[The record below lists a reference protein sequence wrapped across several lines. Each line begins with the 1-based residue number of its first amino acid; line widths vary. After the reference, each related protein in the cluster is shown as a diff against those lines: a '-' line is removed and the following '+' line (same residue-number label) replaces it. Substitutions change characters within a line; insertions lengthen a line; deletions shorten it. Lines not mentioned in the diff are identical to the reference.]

1 MIYHNDECFCK
12 ITVEIKRGGG
22 QEYETTFMCCNG
34 WVISLSLFDT
44 YQRGISLYFFDW
56 HYVAVY
62 STWTFISPNKP
73 NCPFM
78 FSYSKVESILL

>member
-1 MIYHNDECFCK
+1 MFFVK
-12 ITVEIKRGGG
+12 IIVEIKRGGG

-44 YQRGISLYFFDW
+44 YQREISLYLFYW

-62 STWTFISPNKP
+62 STWTFISPNEP

-78 FSYSKVESILL
+78 FSYSKEESILL